1 LAGTGAL
8 HGAANDAASQVQRS
22 QLQYNGQVTD
32 TKMFATVGLVA
43 NMRDVLTGE
52 VKTLGAEAG
61 SSATASR
68 YESFFSS
75 AYTKGIAQ
83 GKLIEPNTPVAS
95 ALAVAAIRLAAEVS
109 EADGKVA
116 WKGRI
121 AAAPDP
127 DGVVLNAGSD
137 AGVRLGDTFRVAH
150 RGQKLTD
157 PANGR
162 TLGWASQPAGTIVV
176 TRVEPAMSTCRVIAS
191 DS

>member
-1 LAGTGAL
+1 RLL
-8 HGAANDAASQVQRS
+8 
-22 QLQYNGQVTD
+22 
-32 TKMFATVGLVA
+32 
-43 NMRDVLTGE
+43 
-52 VKTLGAEAG
+52 
-61 SSATASR
+61 
-68 YESFFSS
+68 
-75 AYTKGIAQ
+75 
-83 GKLIEPNTPVAS
+83 EPNAPVAS

-109 EADGKVA
+109 EAYGKVA

-137 AGVRLGDTFRVAH
+137 AGVRWGDTFRVAH

-191 DS
+191 DSPIASGDDAQYLGRTLALAAGESALDVETRV